1 MTLFML
7 AGLGQIFTSAKIFP
21 RSLQQIYVIGYK
33 SLFVILLI
41 GIFCGMVLGLQ
52 GYYTLIQFG
61 SVGMLGSAV
70 SLTLIRELGPVL
82 TAIML
87 TGRAGSSM
95 AAEIGVMRITDQ
107 IDALDVMDI
116 NSLGYLVSPRLVAA
130 LISFP
135 LLTAIFDV
143 IGILGGYLTGVLM
156 LGINEGAYFY
166 RIASSV
172 TMTDIS
178 GGFVKALVF
187 GLLVTTVCCHQGY
200 YTHRRRDSVGPR
212 GRGQRHHLGGSHFL
226 RADPGRGLC
235 ADIILIVGGNMQ
247 AWDIEFRDLSVGYG
261 EHVVL
266 RDINAALPAG
276 KVSVILGGS
285 GGGKSTLL
293 RHIIGLSRPLSGSVY
308 LGGRGS
314 FRPEP
319 RGIPPRAPPDGRA
332 VPGRRAAGRALP
344 GPERGPAPER
354 ASAPAQ
360 APDPRGGP
368 ARAAHGGPGG
378 LRRLYPNQLSGG
390 MRKRAGL
397 ARAIIAEPRIL
408 LCDEPTSGLDP
419 ITAAR
424 MDELLRS
431 MHEQYAE
438 MTLVVVSHDL
448 ASLRAIADYVLVL
461 RDGGRGIRGQ
471 PGRTG
476 GQSRTPICGNSSA
489 ARPGPAPDPAPTG

>member
-1 MTLFML
+1 MDGHSAKPGFLRLLGRPCLRGIDAVGGMTLFML
-7 AGLGQIFTSAKIFP
+7 AGLGQIFTSARIFP

-178 GGFVKALVF
+178 GGFVKALVL

-200 YTHRRRDSVGPR
+200 YTHRRRDSVGPEAV
-212 GRGQRHHLGGSHFL
+212 GNATTSAVVISCVL
-226 RADPGRGLC
+226 
-235 ADIILIVGGNMQ
+235 IL
-247 AWDIEFRDLSVGYG
+247 A
-261 EHVVL
+261 
-266 RDINAALPAG
+266 
-276 KVSVILGGS
+276 
-285 GGGKSTLL
+285 
-293 RHIIGLSRPLSGSVY
+293 
-308 LGGRGS
+308 
-314 FRPEP
+314 
-319 RGIPPRAPPDGRA
+319 
-332 VPGRRAAGRALP
+332 
-344 GPERGPAPER
+344 
-354 ASAPAQ
+354 
-360 APDPRGGP
+360 
-368 ARAAHGGPGG
+368 
-378 LRRLYPNQLSGG
+378 
-390 MRKRAGL
+390 
-397 ARAIIAEPRIL
+397 
-408 LCDEPTSGLDP
+408 
-419 ITAAR
+419 
-424 MDELLRS
+424 
-431 MHEQYAE
+431 
-438 MTLVVVSHDL
+438 
-448 ASLRAIADYVLVL
+448 ADYVLTSFL
-461 RDGGRGIRGQ
+461 L
-471 PGRTG
+471 
-476 GQSRTPICGNSSA
+476 
-489 ARPGPAPDPAPTG
+489 